1 MSTAEVTLDAKETIA
16 SDETYGTGYLEERK
30 LVGRWRTPWPQI
42 VSFLFV
48 AAIFYV
54 SWWIF
59 MDPRGVLR
67 LYTPQVGYM
76 YTRWMLIVAIWMV
89 YLFQYWPF
97 KRKWLEKT
105 HPVIKGVV
113 LTVVLAGILMILI
126 QGFFFGLIGNFAM
139 SYFSPARMIEM
150 GVPQFFALEYAS
162 LACLMF
168 ASLMSWLSPAW
179 PVAFQN
185 RPWEKLKQP
194 ALGLTVLAVT
204 FMFSIVIYML
214 TMHSH
219 MSILFYPWQQYTAVT
234 PPWWM
239 DFAGTVS
246 GNFHI
251 AWIMSC
257 TVVVWLAIHRDQ
269 ENRYAR
275 RCNLLWH
282 HPACICLRLWRVLL
296 ARAQMGTRHYGRP
309 LYGRSGL
316 ALAARR

>member
-105 HPVIKGVV
+105 HP
-113 LTVVLAGILMILI
+113 
-126 QGFFFGLIGNFAM
+126 
-139 SYFSPARMIEM
+139 
-150 GVPQFFALEYAS
+150 
-162 LACLMF
+162 
-168 ASLMSWLSPAW
+168 
-179 PVAFQN
+179 
-185 RPWEKLKQP
+185 
-194 ALGLTVLAVT
+194 
-204 FMFSIVIYML
+204 
-214 TMHSH
+214 
-219 MSILFYPWQQYTAVT
+219 
-234 PPWWM
+234 
-239 DFAGTVS
+239 
-246 GNFHI
+246 HI
-251 AWIMSC
+251 AQS
-257 TVVVWLAIHRDQ
+257 VV
-269 ENRYAR
+269 
-275 RCNLLWH
+275 
-282 HPACICLRLWRVLL
+282 
-296 ARAQMGTRHYGRP
+296 
-309 LYGRSGL
+309 
-316 ALAARR
+316 